1 MTVLG
6 AGKRAAAG
14 RQTAKRWQWVKKSTT
29 QYQINRQGKAKELT
43 SCIRFVRYWRWLN
56 NSSFIQDLFWNEYF
70 SSCVKGCTDVLQ
82 RATDMD
88 SWHSKS
94 LGLGS
99 TVYTRLKM
107 LDELRHQLC
116 PLATDPYTLMIDT
129 LTAETIALFSP
140 ANATLGKAFGA
151 TLCARLEGDSVPLV
165 DLGFQPLPANEMNS
179 AIFSAASF

>member
-1 MTVLG
+1 M
-6 AGKRAAAG
+6 K
-14 RQTAKRWQWVKKSTT
+14 
-29 QYQINRQGKAKELT
+29 
-43 SCIRFVRYWRWLN
+43 
-56 NSSFIQDLFWNEYF
+56 
-70 SSCVKGCTDVLQ
+70 
-82 RATDMD
+82 

-116 PLATDPYTLMIDT
+116 PLATDPYTLMIDV

-151 TLCARLEGDSVPLV
+151 TACARPEGDAVPLM
-165 DLGFQPLPANEMNS
+165 DLGFQPLPANEISCNIYSSVNS
-179 AIFSAASF
+179 